1 MSRYEPNDPRNIP
14 GHDTVHDEGTPEPG
28 SVLPLYQ
35 TGRRRSAR
43 RVLATQEQLSP
54 AENAGITVPVQASD
68 PTNEPKNLI
77 HEAAQPLDAPSAT
90 PSVNRYTR
98 PPGDEEGYLSGGK
111 AVMPENAVNMPRGK
125 PSALHFD
132 ADADTS
138 PRNGENEATPSAP
151 KSGERP
157 NPYARPPADAD
168 GSDAWSTRFAPPV
181 KFDSFTA
188 PPPESD
194 LPPAAP
200 NVYRTRRNVDAVTQ
214 SQQAAN
220 YSVEPDAA
228 ALQARRRRKRMLIRV
243 AVILS
248 VVIVLGIAAYLGRNW
263 VFTQLKN
270 IFGEKAV
277 ESVQQ
282 SVDRTSGTE
291 DAQLTGYDPA
301 PALTVGDKAKK
312 GINAVAGQ
320 LGLKAYAVTD
330 TNIIARV
337 ANGTDTYDYYLF
349 AASDGKL
356 LGYYEGLPENGFLVC
371 PNNIF
376 YVAVSPYLINAQGRA
391 LIDTS
396 RYSQTLGNQPVLGP
410 MINGWAL
417 ISDAAG
423 TTYNYINADGNALSP
438 LWFSKAFP
446 FTADST
452 LAYVDT
458 GNVTDPED
466 RYTLYEMTRSGVMK
480 MWKHAADMSEVLGCA
495 NGIACLSDG
504 RLILLDGRQT
514 ELTQTDDVSVY
525 ADCGAMVVRDP
536 QTGKYGLFVNGAR
549 HYDSVYDSIAP
560 VETPDIQWHM
570 EENGLYRQYT
580 VTGMAYPLPLSH
592 YFVLTKGDSEEMV
605 ALSTASVYPLLM
617 PLQP

>member
-1 MSRYEPNDPRNIP
+1 MSRYEPNDPRNMP
-14 GHDTVHDEGTPEPG
+14 GHDTVYDEGAPEPA
-28 SVLPLYQ
+28 SVSPSNE

-43 RVLATQEQLSP
+43 RVSAAQEQLPP
-54 AENAGITVPVQASD
+54 AENGGIPAPVQASD
-68 PTNEPKNLI
+68 PTNEPKIFI
-77 HEAAQPLDAPSAT
+77 HKAARPLDIPSAT
-90 PSVNRYTR
+90 SSGNRYTR
-98 PPGDEEGYLSGGK
+98 PTWDEEGYLSGGK
-111 AVMPENAVNMPRGK
+111 AVMPENTVNIPHGK

-138 PRNGENEATPSAP
+138 PHNGENEAKPSVL
-151 KSGERP
+151 KHDKRP

-188 PPPESD
+188 PPPEPD

-200 NVYRTRRNVDAVTQ
+200 NVYRTRRNVDAVAQ
-214 SQQAAN
+214 PPQAAN

-228 ALQARRRRKRMLIRV
+228 AQQARRRRKRVLTRT

-248 VVIVLGIAAYLGRNW
+248 VIVVLGAAAYLGRSW
-263 VFTQLKN
+263 VFAQLKN

-330 TNIIARV
+330 ANIIARV
-337 ANGTDTYDYYLF
+337 ATGTDTYDYYLF

-356 LGYYEGLPENGFLVC
+356 LGYFEDLPENGFLAC
-371 PNNIF
+371 PNDIY
-376 YVAVSPYLINAQGRA
+376 YVSIPPYLINAQGRA

-396 RYSQTLGNQPVLGP
+396 RYSQTVGSQPVLGP
-410 MINGWAL
+410 MVNGWAL
-417 ISDAAG
+417 IGDAEG
-423 TTYNYINADGNALSP
+423 TTCNYINADGNALSP

-466 RYTLYEMTRSGVMK
+466 RYALYELTQSGVMK

-495 NGIACLSDG
+495 NGVACLSDG
-504 RLILLDGRQT
+504 RLILLDGQQT
-514 ELTQTDDVSVY
+514 ELARTDNVAVY

-560 VETPDIQWHM
+560 VDTPDIHWA
-570 EENGLYRQYT
+570 EASNGFYRQYT

-592 YFVLTKGDSEEMV
+592 YFVLTKGDSKEMV
-605 ALSTASVYPLLM
+605 ALSTASVYPLMLT
-617 PLQP
+617 LQP